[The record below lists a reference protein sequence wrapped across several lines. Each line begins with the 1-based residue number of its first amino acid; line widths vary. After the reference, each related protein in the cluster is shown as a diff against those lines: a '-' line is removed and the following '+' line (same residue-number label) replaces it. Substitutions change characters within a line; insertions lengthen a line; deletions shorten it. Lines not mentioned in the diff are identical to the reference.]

1 MAHTTTHKPSAS
13 SVYIAP
19 TSLIRGTP
27 RLPSSKYYT
36 LRYVLAAA
44 LADGVSTAAFPAA
57 SDDSEALFRGCRAL
71 GAELTWEDDK
81 QSVLR
86 VRGWGRPRRSEPVI
100 VNVGNAGAVLRLLLG
115 LGALL
120 PDIIFVTDYPQS
132 LGKRPN
138 RELLETLTMLGA
150 TCEGNGPDGY
160 LPITI
165 HGGALHG
172 GRVTV
177 SGARSSQFLSSLLY
191 LGPLL
196 DEPLEIVVIDA
207 LKSHMFVQMTLNV
220 LREAGIVIEHDADL
234 RHFSIAGRQR
244 YQPCS
249 YSVPGDYP
257 SAAALMAACAVAR
270 DPASELRLER
280 LRPGGEDGEA
290 LIRAF
295 VAMGAHITR
304 DGETLIMR
312 GGRALQGIRMDGD
325 TAIDCIPALVAAAC
339 FAEGESV
346 FYNIE
351 TLHYKESDRINDLCR
366 ELRKA
371 GGTVVPQRDAII
383 VQGQP
388 DGIAGGVSV
397 DGHADHRLVMALAVA
412 ALGSQDGLLV
422 WDAEHVAKSYPHFF
436 QDLRDLGVPVNL
448 N

>member
-1 MAHTTTHKPSAS
+1 MAETPAPESPEV
-13 SVYIAP
+13 SVYVAP

-44 LADGVSTAAFPAA
+44 LAEGESTVAYPAA
-57 SDDSEALFRGCRAL
+57 SDDSEALFRGCCAL
-71 GAELTWEDDK
+71 GAELIWEDDGK
-81 QSVLR
+81 SVLR
-86 VRGWGRPRRSEPVI
+86 VRGAGRPHRAEPVT

-120 PDIIFVTDYPQS
+120 PEITFITDYPQS

-138 RELLETLTMLGA
+138 RDLLDTLTMLGA
-150 TCEGNGPDGY
+150 TCEARGPDGC

-165 HGGALHG
+165 RGGSLYG

-196 DEPLEIVVIDA
+196 DEPLEIAVVDG
-207 LKSHMFVQMTLNV
+207 LKSRMFVRMTLNV
-220 LREAGIVIEHDADL
+220 LREAGIAIEHDSDL
-234 RHFSIAGRQR
+234 RHFTIPPRR
-244 YQPCS
+244 HYQPRS
-249 YSVPGDYP
+249 YVVPGDYP

-270 DPASELRLER
+270 DPASELRLEQ
-280 LRPGGEDGEA
+280 LRPGEEDGEA

-295 VAMGAHITR
+295 LDMGADITR
-304 DGETLIMR
+304 EGGALIMR
-312 GGRALQGIRMDGD
+312 GGRVLHGIQMNGD

-346 FYNIE
+346 FFNIE
-351 TLHYKESDRINDLCR
+351 TLHYKESDRIDDLCA

-371 GGTVVPQRDAII
+371 GCTVEPRRDAII
-383 VQGQP
+383 VRGQSG
-388 DGIAGGVSV
+388 GIAGGVRV

-412 ALGSQDGLLV
+412 ALGSRDGLV
-422 WDAEHVAKSYPHFF
+422 VGGAEHVAKSYPHFF
-436 QDLRDLGVPVNL
+436 QDLGDLGVPLSL